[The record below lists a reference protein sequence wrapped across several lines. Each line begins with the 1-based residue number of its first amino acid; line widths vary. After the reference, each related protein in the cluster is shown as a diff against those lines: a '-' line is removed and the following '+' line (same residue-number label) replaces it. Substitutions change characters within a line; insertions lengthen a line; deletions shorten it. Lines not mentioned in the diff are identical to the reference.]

1 MFIESENIVH
11 HYFHF
16 ITNSLIARYM
26 YQFRYS
32 NRVTQLEEEIR
43 NIKHLSAQERMFT
56 EEKILQAELADNK
69 LQ

>member
-16 ITNSLIARYM
+16 ITNSLIVR

-32 NRVTQLEEEIR
+32 DRVTQLEEEIR
-43 NIKHLSAQERMFT
+43 NIKHLSSQERMFT

>member
-1 MFIESENIVH
+1 MFIKSENIVH

-16 ITNSLIARYM
+16 ITNSLIARY
-26 YQFRYS
+26 QFRYS
-32 NRVTQLEEEIR
+32 DRVTQLEEEIR